1 MANMEK
7 LKRNYGEVLWTGKK
21 CICGLPISLTRYILT
36 ETSLYTKVGL
46 LNIKEDEIDLYKI
59 TDKNMRFPFGQR
71 IVGCGTIIVIAR
83 DRDTPEK
90 QITAIRHPREVKRIL
105 DAAVKAQY
113 DKYMVRGRDMVGAA
127 LGSGGADLDV
137 DSDGDGI
144 PDMMDND

>member
-7 LKRNYGEVLWTGKK
+7 LKRDYGDVLWTGKK
-21 CICGLPISLTRYILT
+21 CICGLPISFTRYILT
-36 ETSLYTKVGL
+36 DTSLYTKVGL

-59 TDKNMRFPFGQR
+59 MDKNMKLPLGQR
-71 IVGCGTIIVIAR
+71 IVGCGTIIIISR

-90 QITAIRHPREVKRIL
+90 HLVAVKKPREVKRIL

-127 LGSGGADLDV
+127 LGAAGGMDM
-137 DSDGDGI
+137 DGDGI
-144 PDMMDND
+144 PDSLV

>member
-1 MANMEK
+1 MANLEK
-7 LKRNYGEVLWTGKK
+7 LRRNYGEVLWTGKK

-59 TDKNMRFPFGQR
+59 MDKNMKFTFGQR
-71 IVGCGTIIVIAR
+71 IVGCGTIILIAR

-90 QITAIRHPREVKRIL
+90 QLRSIRKPREVKRIL
-105 DAAVKAQY
+105 DQAVKAQY

-127 LGSGGADLDV
+127 LGGQPADIDM
-137 DSDGDGI
+137 DGDGI
-144 PDMMDND
+144 ADSLE